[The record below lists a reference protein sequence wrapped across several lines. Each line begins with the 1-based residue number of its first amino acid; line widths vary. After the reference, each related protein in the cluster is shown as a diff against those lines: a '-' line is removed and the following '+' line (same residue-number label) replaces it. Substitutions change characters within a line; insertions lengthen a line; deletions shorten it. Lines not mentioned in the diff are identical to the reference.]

1 MVIQVGTFI
10 RNCRVVNMEEEHK
23 DDWHQKK
30 SLCYVFSDVFS
41 RSPNQEFVQNV
52 LTKLYKSKILNQ
64 KDVEETV
71 GNVLLRN
78 SQVNM
83 I

>member
-1 MVIQVGTFI
+1 
-10 RNCRVVNMEEEHK
+10 MEEEDK

-52 LTKLYKSKILNQ
+52 LTKLYKSKILNK

>member
-1 MVIQVGTFI
+1 
-10 RNCRVVNMEEEHK
+10 MEEEHK

-52 LTKLYKSKILNQ
+52 LTKLYKSKILNK

-78 SQVNM
+78 SQVNNKHYLS
-83 I
+83 

>member
-1 MVIQVGTFI
+1 
-10 RNCRVVNMEEEHK
+10 MEEEHK

-52 LTKLYKSKILNQ
+52 LTKLYKSKILNK

>member
-1 MVIQVGTFI
+1 
-10 RNCRVVNMEEEHK
+10 MEEEDK
-23 DDWHQKK
+23 DGWHQKK
-30 SLCYVFSDVFS
+30 SICYVFSDVFS

-52 LTKLYKSKILNQ
+52 LTKLYSSKVLDK

-71 GNVLLRN
+71 GKVLLRN
-78 SQVNM
+78 SQV

>member
-1 MVIQVGTFI
+1 
-10 RNCRVVNMEEEHK
+10 MEVEDK

-52 LTKLYKSKILNQ
+52 LTKLYKSKILIK
-64 KDVEETV
+64 KDVEDTV

-83 I
+83 MLVDISLCSGFA